1 MWLSKPSTW
10 RTDRVVG
17 MGHETN
23 KILIKIG
30 KNFEANA
37 TGTISVLLLFAV
49 VLILAV
55 IGYSFI

>member
-1 MWLSKPSTW
+1 MDK
-10 RTDRVVG
+10 
-17 MGHETN
+17 ETN
-23 KILIKIG
+23 RILIKIG

-55 IGYSFI
+55 IGYSFT

>member
-1 MWLSKPSTW
+1 M
-10 RTDRVVG
+10 DN
-17 MGHETN
+17 ETN

-49 VLILAV
+49 VVILAA
-55 IGYSFI
+55 IGFSFA